1 MRPLIIPQDVASTNS
16 MGHPPIDALSK
27 ILPEKEGFPAKVDI
41 LAGRTLSK
49 GRGWWKAILLVRVK
63 YGNQEK
69 EQLRLYAWQWNGK
82 KDRWSQRQKYNFSSK
97 GQLSTI
103 VAAIQTYH
111 GKEMKNLG
119 SIALFKRVS
128 ELEEQLEEVKVRET
142 RNRLP
147 EMEMDLTAFE
157 RMMKKKSVKE
167 HELEVFLHHHFW
179 MFGGKYRRA
188 HRETWAGLKGRN
200 DFLLEK
206 ATGFYDIV
214 ELKRPD
220 DPLFSGAKTIRMSG
234 ELKDAVSQM
243 ALYLDYYYK
252 NYLSHKEQTGMDILY
267 PKGIIVIGRR
277 NESQKNVLEAHKA
290 VFARNIEIL
299 TYDDILDEAN
309 QIIKNLKKRAR
320 RGSDAAP

>member
-1 MRPLIIPQDVASTNS
+1 
-16 MGHPPIDALSK
+16 
-27 ILPEKEGFPAKVDI
+27 
-41 LAGRTLSK
+41 
-49 GRGWWKAILLVRVK
+49 
-63 YGNQEK
+63 
-69 EQLRLYAWQWNGK
+69 
-82 KDRWSQRQKYNFSSK
+82 
-97 GQLSTI
+97 
-103 VAAIQTYH
+103 
-111 GKEMKNLG
+111 
-119 SIALFKRVS
+119 
-128 ELEEQLEEVKVRET
+128 
-142 RNRLP
+142 
-147 EMEMDLTAFE
+147 
-157 RMMKKKSVKE
+157 
-167 HELEVFLHHHFW
+167 